1 VGEELATLHAKIV
14 HLGDA
19 PPAMRHVRCTC
30 YAMRWA
36 CLSPLCKIRRHGS
49 DDEKGLRL
57 ASGAD
62 KIVEGRKLGS
72 MRSAAVISPIRM
84 RGLVG
89 VLAVLVLSLV
99 FATGCNLGSDQALE
113 EQKQKNEELQ
123 KHLDE
128 QKEKEAR
135 RKEKEEE
142 ARQEELEQQVKD
154 LQEKVEKQEKEQQNQ
169 ESGSSGD
176 SSNDA
181 SDEGIENSDTSPSHA
196 TEGIVVVSSD
206 FNTAAAT
213 ADEAEVINAAID
225 YYQYAEIGD
234 YDTTYNLLS
243 YEDQSYYT
251 RDEWV
256 ASNTAL
262 DSAAGEFVVTD
273 AYPDDLGL
281 GVPTYAVTVTVYTP
295 NGSFNRTT
303 YFVNEGGYW
312 AHYLSTEEVGMFDD
326 ALY

>member
-1 VGEELATLHAKIV
+1 MRVATV
-14 HLGDA
+14 
-19 PPAMRHVRCTC
+19 T
-30 YAMRWA
+30 
-36 CLSPLCKIRRHGS
+36 
-49 DDEKGLRL
+49 
-57 ASGAD
+57 
-62 KIVEGRKLGS
+62 
-72 MRSAAVISPIRM
+72 SPIKM

-89 VLAVLVLSLV
+89 VLAVLFLSLM
-99 FATGCNLGSDQALE
+99 FATGCNFGSGQEQALE

-123 KHLDE
+123 KQLDE

-135 RKEKEEE
+135 RKEKEEQ

-154 LQEKVEKQEKEQQNQ
+154 LQEKVEKQEEQNQ
-169 ESGSSGD
+169 ESDSSGD
-176 SSNDA
+176 SPSDT
-181 SDEGIENSDTSPSHA
+181 SDEVIENSDTSPDQA

-206 FNTAAAT
+206 FNTSAAT
-213 ADEAEVINAAID
+213 AEEAEVINAAIE

-243 YEDQSYYT
+243 YDDQSYYT

-256 ASNTAL
+256 ASNTTL

-281 GVPTYAVTVTVYTP
+281 GVPTYAVTVVVYA
-295 NGSFNRTT
+295 GDGSSFNRTT

>member
-1 VGEELATLHAKIV
+1 
-14 HLGDA
+14 
-19 PPAMRHVRCTC
+19 M
-30 YAMRWA
+30 
-36 CLSPLCKIRRHGS
+36 
-49 DDEKGLRL
+49 
-57 ASGAD
+57 
-62 KIVEGRKLGS
+62 
-72 MRSAAVISPIRM
+72 
-84 RGLVG
+84 
-89 VLAVLVLSLV
+89 LAVLVLSLA
-99 FATGCNLGSDQALE
+99 FAAGCSLGSGQDQALE

-123 KHLDE
+123 KQLEE

-142 ARQEELEQQVKD
+142 ARQKELEQQVND
-154 LQEKVEKQEKEQQNQ
+154 LQEKVEEQEKGQEQQNQ
-169 ESGSSGD
+169 EPDSSGD
-176 SSNDA
+176 SSGDSA
-181 SDEGIENSDTSPSHA
+181 EGSIENSDTSPSQA
-196 TEGIVVVSSD
+196 DEGVVVVSSD

-213 ADEAEVINAAID
+213 AEEAEVINAAIE

-251 RDEWV
+251 RDEWI
-256 ASNTAL
+256 ASNTVL

-281 GVPTYAVTVTVYTP
+281 GIPTYAVTVTVYTP

-312 AHYLSTEEVGMFDD
+312 AHFLSTEEVGMFDD
-326 ALY
+326 ALN

>member
-1 VGEELATLHAKIV
+1 MRTATALST
-14 HLGDA
+14 
-19 PPAMRHVRCTC
+19 MRV
-30 YAMRWA
+30 
-36 CLSPLCKIRRHGS
+36 
-49 DDEKGLRL
+49 
-57 ASGAD
+57 
-62 KIVEGRKLGS
+62 
-72 MRSAAVISPIRM
+72 
-84 RGLVG
+84 RGLLG
-89 VLAVLVLSLV
+89 VLAVVVLSLA
-99 FATGCNLGSDQALE
+99 FATGCNLGSDQEQALE

-123 KHLDE
+123 KQLEE

-135 RKEKEEE
+135 RKEKKEE

-154 LQEKVEKQEKEQQNQ
+154 LQEKVEEQEKEQQNQ
-169 ESGSSGD
+169 ESDSSGD
-176 SSNDA
+176 SSSDT
-181 SDEGIENSDTSPSHA
+181 SDESIENSDTSPSQA

-213 ADEAEVINAAID
+213 SEEAEVINAAIE

-251 RDEWV
+251 RDEWI

-273 AYPDDLGL
+273 AYPDDIGL
-281 GVPTYAVTVTVYTP
+281 GVPTYAVTLTVYMTD
-295 NGSFNRTT
+295 GSSFNRTT

-312 AHYLSTEEVGMFDD
+312 AHYLNDEEVNMFDD

>member
-1 VGEELATLHAKIV
+1 
-14 HLGDA
+14 
-19 PPAMRHVRCTC
+19 
-30 YAMRWA
+30 
-36 CLSPLCKIRRHGS
+36 LSPPCKIRRHGS

-57 ASGAD
+57 AAGAG
-62 KIVEGRKLGS
+62 KIVEERKLGS
-72 MRSAAVISPIRM
+72 MRIAALISPTRM
-84 RGLVG
+84 RGLLG
-89 VLAVLVLSLV
+89 VLVVLVLSLV
-99 FATGCNLGSDQALE
+99 FATGCNFGSDQEQALE

-123 KHLDE
+123 KQLEE

-135 RKEKEEE
+135 QKEKEEE

-154 LQEKVEKQEKEQQNQ
+154 LQEEVEEQEKEQQNQ
-169 ESGSSGD
+169 ESDSSGD
-176 SSNDA
+176 SSSDT
-181 SDEGIENSDTSPSHA
+181 SDEGIENSDTSPSQA
-196 TEGIVVVSSD
+196 DEGIVVVSSD

-213 ADEAEVINAAID
+213 AEEAEVVNAAIE

-262 DSAAGEFVVTD
+262 DSAAGEFVVMD

-295 NGSFNRTT
+295 NGPFNRTT

-312 AHYLSTEEVGMFDD
+312 AHYLSTEEVTMFDD

>member
-1 VGEELATLHAKIV
+1 MRTAT
-14 HLGDA
+14 
-19 PPAMRHVRCTC
+19 AMSTTRV
-30 YAMRWA
+30 
-36 CLSPLCKIRRHGS
+36 
-49 DDEKGLRL
+49 
-57 ASGAD
+57 
-62 KIVEGRKLGS
+62 
-72 MRSAAVISPIRM
+72 
-84 RGLVG
+84 RGLLG
-89 VLAVLVLSLV
+89 VLVVVVLSLT
-99 FATGCNLGSDQALE
+99 FAMGCNLGPDQEQALE
-113 EQKQKNEELQ
+113 EQKQKNEKLQ
-123 KHLDE
+123 KQLDE

-142 ARQEELEQQVKD
+142 ARQEELEQQVED
-154 LQEKVEKQEKEQQNQ
+154 LQETVEKQEQQDQ
-169 ESGSSGD
+169 ESDSSGV
-176 SSNDA
+176 SSNDT
-181 SDEGIENSDTSPSHA
+181 SDEGIENSDTSPSQA

-206 FNTAAAT
+206 FNTSAAT
-213 ADEAEVINAAID
+213 AEEAEVINAAIE

-281 GVPTYAVTVTVYTP
+281 GASTYAVTVTVYTP
-295 NGSFNRTT
+295 NDSFNRTT